1 MHSPINFGYPWFLS
15 YGHLPILAIALSFW
29 LLARARNWSKVL
41 QVLLG
46 AVTLWSAAAFLLT
59 RFALDINGRLPLP
72 TQQFL
77 ASGAGRVLDMGA
89 GTGRSTLMVLEARPQ
104 ATVVALDLFAQSY
117 EMHFGPG
124 QSGQERLLSNLK
136 AAGLE
141 QRATIQTGDMRQLP
155 FEAATFDGV
164 VSTYAVDH
172 LNRNGVT
179 KCLSEAA
186 RVLKPNGE
194 FLMMVIAK
202 DPWLNFT
209 FGPLLVHTGTRSAAQ
224 WATLFQDAGFQV
236 VEQGTRPGSLYLLAR
251 KP

>member
-1 MHSPINFGYPWFLS
+1 MQSQINFGYPWFLS
-15 YGHLPILAIALSFW
+15 YGHLPILAIALSFY
-29 LLARARNWSKVL
+29 LLARARKWSKVL
-41 QVLLG
+41 LVLLG
-46 AVTLWSAAAFLLT
+46 AVTLWSATAFLLT

-72 TQQFL
+72 TQKFL

-89 GTGRSTLMVLEARPQ
+89 GTGRSSLMVLEARPQ

-117 EMHFGPG
+117 ERHFGPG

-172 LNRNGVT
+172 LNRDGVP
-179 KCLSEAA
+179 KALNEAS

-202 DPWLNFT
+202 DPWLQFT
-209 FGPLLVHTGTRSAAQ
+209 FGPLLLHSGTRSPEH
-224 WATLFQDAGFQV
+224 WTTLFQDAGLQV
-236 VEQGTRPGSLYLLAR
+236 VEQGTRPGTLYLLAR